1 MRSQVKD
8 AQPSFE
14 TVALPVA
21 LRKKMGVTAMKIF
34 AQMCWWARRS
44 PDKLIHYSMSLP
56 VAAAVIGMPKV
67 EHIEPNVAVA
77 KAFKPLPAARNEE
90 DVRRPFGEEQSRPG
104 YLLPRSPGRV
114 NRAVRNRNI

>member
-34 AQMCWWARRS
+34 AQDALVGQAS

-56 VAAAVIGMPKV
+56 VAATVIGMPKV
-67 EHIEPNVAVA
+67 EHIEANVTVA
-77 KAFKPLPAARNEE
+77 KAFRPLPMDEMKRMSGELAPKNRFAIDTYFRNHV
-90 DVRRPFGEEQSRPG
+90 D
-104 YLLPRSPGRV
+104 
-114 NRAVRNRNI
+114 A